1 MAEKKSLGKEF
12 SKGLIRENPVLR
24 LVLGTCPT
32 LAVTTSVTN
41 AIGMGVA
48 ATIVLVCSNIV
59 ISALRKVIPSKVRI
73 PAYIVIIASFVTI
86 VQLLVKAF
94 VPALDTA
101 LGAFLPLIVVNC
113 IILGRAEVFASK
125 NTVLYSAVDGLGMGV
140 GFTAALCLMGTCRE
154 ILGAGTF
161 LNGIQDLLVLFG
173 DNVLGGWNGFD
184 FNGGLSAIGLQPI
197 TLFILPAGGFF
208 VFGILMALANKIAAG
223 KGKPKAE
230 LQGCAHCPMAGSCA
244 KYAAENETCE
254 EKKEEVAS

>member
-12 SKGLIRENPVLR
+12 SKGIIKENPVLR

-41 AIGMGVA
+41 AIGMGIA

-59 ISALRKVIPSKVRI
+59 ISALRKIIPSKVRI
-73 PAYIVIIASFVTI
+73 PAYIVVIASFVTV
-86 VQLLVKAF
+86 VQMLVKAF

-113 IILGRAEVFASK
+113 IILGRAEAYASK
-125 NTVLYSAVDGLGMGV
+125 NNVLYSAVDGLGMGV
-140 GFTAALCLMGTCRE
+140 GFTTALCLMGTFRE
-154 ILGAGTF
+154 VLGAGTF
-161 LNGIQDLLVLFG
+161 LAGIQDLLVLFG

-184 FNGGLSAIGLQPI
+184 FNGALETLGLQPI

-208 VFGILMALANKIAAG
+208 VFGILMATANRIAEG
-223 KGKPKAE
+223 RGKPKAV
-230 LQGCAHCPMAGSCA
+230 LGCASCPMAANCSS
-244 KYAAENETCE
+244 
-254 EKKEEVAS
+254 KKEHEKCDNKEATA